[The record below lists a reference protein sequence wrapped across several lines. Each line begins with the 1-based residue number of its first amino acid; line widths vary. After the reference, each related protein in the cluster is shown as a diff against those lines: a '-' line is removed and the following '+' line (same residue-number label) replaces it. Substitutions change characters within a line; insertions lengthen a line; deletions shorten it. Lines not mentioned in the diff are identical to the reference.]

1 MYIHLYLVSDNT
13 FNTNKSWCLM
23 HFMHYQ
29 YFKNW
34 YKIIVKPQ
42 KYNSIY
48 SKKLNKN

>member
-13 FNTNKSWCLM
+13 FNANKSCVY
-23 HFMHYQ
+23 FMHYQ

-34 YKIIVKPQ
+34 YKIIVKPP

-48 SKKLNKN
+48 S